1 MTLLEFQTKYAEEI
15 LKILPRPE
23 WVPEL
28 DDFNKKTLEVSAQKY
43 GRRAFASQME
53 FVVTPILYNFLKKD
67 EKVGIINAEMGT
79 GKTTMS
85 NIVAYNLFK
94 EKYQEK
100 GMRILFLTSGAKHLK
115 KMRREAEAVF
125 GENVKISFY
134 TIKTK
139 PRKREKEEITLE
151 EALEIK
157 PQPGEVVYFLLS
169 KDTGKFDIKYE
180 DISEKLKKCPDC
192 GHKFELN
199 KNKKRKI
206 KSIFCPSCGT
216 KLIKPVKGKLG
227 FAEKIEKKARYKTH
241 KFWDLAIVDEVH
253 EFQNPLSLQ
262 SRLYKAI
269 IKHSYYKIV
278 MTGTLSNG
286 YASSIFHILYPLI
299 PNHFKKYGFDYK
311 KIGAF
316 IDYFGSKK
324 ESRTIKL
331 IGKRGRQ
338 TVKIEELPRINDKI
352 IGFLAPYTVWFEIK
366 DLDVEMPPLKEFLEI
381 VPLDSEIEQRYKEFE
396 RAIKNT
402 GNSMFLEPKNQVR
415 SAIASFV
422 YRLNN
427 HTYPHSFTL
436 KGYDI
441 GILPSGEIV
450 PDGSYQEI
458 PIHFN
463 PLPEDFI
470 SMKEKKLIEVV
481 SKELKEG
488 RRVIIYGVYNHATK
502 LYDRLVNVLAM
513 HGIDADYMPDSV
525 KAEDIEEWIN
535 NYKKDVVILPQKRVA
550 TGLDLVQFHTI
561 VFYELDRQLRIV
573 SQAKQRPWRPVG
585 QEKEVRV
592 YYLAY
597 QGIQERELKLM
608 AEKMR
613 AAATVEGRII
623 EDDSIAA
630 IYDYNPEVSEAIK
643 EISDKIQYVDS
654 EIVRSKEE
662 NKFAEYYIQKM
673 KEFDSKNN
681 KNAEDISESADA
693 ELETEID
700 EAVETESA
708 SNKER
713 IISVESVKQE
723 ETEKT
728 ENEKVLA
735 LQSVMEDMNPPAD
748 SFTPDINLTS
758 IPELVAT
765 LEAMAQGNI
774 PVELLQKTEKI
785 EENTKISGE
794 KSVESVEDEI
804 KMDID
809 EKGQMY
815 FVFD

>member
-1 MTLLEFQTKYAEEI
+1 MTILEFQSKYAEEI
-15 LKILPRPE
+15 LKILPTPK
-23 WVPEL
+23 WMPIL
-28 DDFNKKTLEVSAQKY
+28 NDFNKKILDVSAQKH

-53 FVVTPILYNFLKKD
+53 FVVAPILYNFLEGK

-94 EKYQEK
+94 EKFEEK
-100 GMRILFLTSGAKHLK
+100 GMSILFLTSGAKHLK

-125 GENVKISFY
+125 GDNVKISFY
-134 TIKTK
+134 IIKTN
-139 PRKREKEEITLE
+139 PRKKEKEEITLE

-180 DISEKLKKCPDC
+180 NISEKLKKCPDC
-192 GHKFELN
+192 GHKFEQN
-199 KNKKRKI
+199 KKGKKNKI
-206 KSIFCPSCGT
+206 KTIFCPSCGT

-227 FAEKIEKKARYKTH
+227 YAEKIEKKARFKTH

-262 SRLYKAI
+262 SRLYKAV

-324 ESRTIKL
+324 ESRTFKL
-331 IGKRGRQ
+331 IGKGGRQ

-352 IGFLAPYTVWFEIK
+352 VGFLAPYTVWFEIK

-381 VPLDSEIEQRYKEFE
+381 VPMDPEIESAYKIFE
-396 RAIKNT
+396 RRIKNV
-402 GNSMFLEPKNQVR
+402 GNSMVLEPKNQVR
-415 SAIASFV
+415 SALASFV

-427 HTYPHSFTL
+427 HTYPHTFTM
-436 KGYDI
+436 KGY
-441 GILPSGEIV
+441 GIQLTESGIV
-450 PDGSYQEI
+450 PDGNYQEI
-458 PIHFN
+458 EVSFE

-470 SMKEKKLIEVV
+470 SNKEKKLIEVV
-481 SKELKEG
+481 SKELAEG

-502 LYDRLVNVLAM
+502 LYDRLVNVLGM
-513 HGIDADYMPDSV
+513 HGIDADYMPDNV

-535 NYKKDVVILPQKRVA
+535 NYDKDVVILPQKRVA

-597 QGIQERELKLM
+597 EGLQEKELKLM

-643 EISDKIQYVDS
+643 EISDKIQYVDT
-654 EIVRSKEE
+654 EIVRSKDHNE
-662 NKFAEYYIQKM
+662 FAEYYLQKM
-673 KEFDSKNN
+673 KEFD
-681 KNAEDISESADA
+681 
-693 ELETEID
+693 
-700 EAVETESA
+700 
-708 SNKER
+708 
-713 IISVESVKQE
+713 ESVNIIETASEEEIQE
-723 ETEKT
+723 ETKELTEEKT
-728 ENEKVLA
+728 SSSRIIETEKVSAKSEEKVLT
-735 LQSVMEDMNPPAD
+735 LQSVMEDMNPPAETFEFNSD
-748 SFTPDINLTS
+748 VS

-765 LEAMAQGNI
+765 LESVAQGNI
-774 PVELLQKTEKI
+774 PVELLNNNKKEKEKP
-785 EENTKISGE
+785 EEKNE
-794 KSVESVEDEI
+794 EDCHEI
-804 KMDID
+804 NMAVDD
-809 EKGQMY
+809 KGQMY